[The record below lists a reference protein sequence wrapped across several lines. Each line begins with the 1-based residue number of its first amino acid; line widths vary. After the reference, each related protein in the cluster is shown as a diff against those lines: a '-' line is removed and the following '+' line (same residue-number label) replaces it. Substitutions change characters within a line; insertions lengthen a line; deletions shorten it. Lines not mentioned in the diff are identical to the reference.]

1 MVKKKSKKVKSGG
14 RPSGE
19 KLKVP
24 VQDLTPTEKK
34 EKFNFGGLPDIDF
47 KKNLGCG

>member
-1 MVKKKSKKVKSGG
+1 MGKKKSKKVKSCGS
-14 RPSGE
+14 SGE
-19 KLKVP
+19 KSKPP
-24 VQDLTPTEKK
+24 VQPLTSADTE

>member
-1 MVKKKSKKVKSGG
+1 MVQKKSRKVKPGG
-14 RPSGE
+14 KVSGE
-19 KLKVP
+19 QVKVP
-24 VQDLTPTEKK
+24 HDDQVTTEKE